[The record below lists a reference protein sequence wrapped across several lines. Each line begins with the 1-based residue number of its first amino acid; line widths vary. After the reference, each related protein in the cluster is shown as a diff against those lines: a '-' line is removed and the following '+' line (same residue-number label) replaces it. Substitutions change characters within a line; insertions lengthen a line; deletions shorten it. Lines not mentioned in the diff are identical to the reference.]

1 METEYENIGYF
12 SDTWEMVKKKAKKMY
27 DDNKDQIKRKVKE
40 ILEDDEEKLRPSLS
54 VNLGQPKVW

>member
-1 METEYENIGYF
+1 M
-12 SDTWEMVKKKAKKMY
+12 KKKAKKMY